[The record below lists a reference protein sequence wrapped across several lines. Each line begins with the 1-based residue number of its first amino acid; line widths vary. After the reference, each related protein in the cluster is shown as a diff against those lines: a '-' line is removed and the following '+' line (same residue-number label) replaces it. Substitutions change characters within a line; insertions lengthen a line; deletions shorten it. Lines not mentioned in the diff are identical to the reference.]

1 MFSEILNLIENY
13 LEDLNVSEEESEL
26 IEVLLNEIAANFDRT
41 ADFSHYA
48 RNLSSLYFDINT
60 LVFSD
65 ECSGQDNSINA
76 LIELLKK
83 YN

>member
-48 RNLSSLYFDINT
+48 RNLSSLDYDLNKLIFN
-60 LVFSD
+60 D
-65 ECSGQDNSINA
+65 EEFESKKAIKA